1 MLLIN
6 IVTYSRLQT
15 KQLSSKRILIAFIAI
30 IYSFSLT
37 AQERTFEEDLNYVLN
52 KKFTSADSLAK
63 YVMKYRRDTLKMQ
76 TLLKE
81 SNQKKYFEGASFANN
96 VLGIYFRDK
105 SKYEKAIDYHKTSL
119 NIAKNI
125 GNDELTTSALNMLG
139 VVYRRMD
146 QVRMALDRHQ
156 MALSIAENSDVKSEH
171 ITKSITISYNSIGN
185 IYLTLKQY
193 ESAEEYFRKA
203 LSLEEFIHSKLG
215 LAINYHNIGYTYE
228 AREVFDQALTY
239 YKKSLAYN
247 NEIDSDLGR
256 VICNNSI
263 AQVYLKQGSF
273 QKALELI
280 RTTLTTSVEIG
291 DPYYIAMA
299 NISTGWANQELGY
312 YSRALHHLNKGLKI
326 AKENKLQSFEA
337 EAYKH
342 LSNLYASRNNYKEAL
357 GYNRL
362 YQEKEEQFLNESNQR
377 YMFDLL
383 TKYDVEKKKA
393 QIELLEK
400 ENEIVNIQLEQRNKI
415 FMFIF
420 MFSLL
425 TIAFLVILFRQK
437 KLAGEKRF
445 LSLEQKLLRL
455 QMNPHFIFNSLL
467 SIKLYMLNNDKKSAV
482 AYLDQFSKLIRT
494 ILSTSMEKEISLA
507 DELKTMQLYVNIENI
522 RLCNEIDY
530 KVSID
535 ESLDLDSIK
544 IPSLTLQPFIENAL
558 WHGLSAKDGYKSL
571 NLTVR
576 KDSNDY
582 VEISI
587 LDNGIGRERTMKIE
601 TEKKKNN
608 TKSIGIALTR
618 ERLANF
624 SKNFANMHSL
634 NIIDLYNNN
643 NPSGTQVILKI
654 PVR

>member
-1 MLLIN
+1 M
-6 IVTYSRLQT
+6 V
-15 KQLSSKRILIAFIAI
+15 
-30 IYSFSLT
+30 SFCVK
-37 AQERTFEEDLNYVLN
+37 AQEHSFQTDLSYVLR
-52 KKFTSADSLAK
+52 KKFSSTDSISK
-63 YVMKYRRDTLKMQ
+63 YIMRYRRDTTKIQ
-76 TLLKE
+76 TLLLKSE
-81 SNQKKYFEGASFANN
+81 QENYIEGQSFANN
-96 VLGIYFRDK
+96 LLGIYFRDK
-105 SKYEKAIDYHKTSL
+105 SEYQRAIHLHNKSFEMAGKID
-119 NIAKNI
+119 
-125 GNDELTTSALNMLG
+125 NDELKASSLNMLG

-156 MALSIAENSDVKSEH
+156 MALSIAENSPLKSEY

-228 AREVFDQALTY
+228 ARGIFDQALTY

-247 NEIDSDLGR
+247 EEINSDLGK

-263 AQVYLKQGSF
+263 AQVYLKQGSY

-280 RTTLTTSVEIG
+280 RPTLKTSEAIG
-291 DPYYIAMA
+291 DKYYIAMA
-299 NISTGWANQELGY
+299 HVSTGWANTELEHY
-312 YSRALHHLNKGLKI
+312 AVALEHLNEGLKI
-326 AKENKLQSFEA
+326 SKENNLQSFEA

-342 LSNLYASRNNYKEAL
+342 LSNLYASQNDYKEAL
-357 GYNRL
+357 KYNRL
-362 YQEKEEQFLNESNQR
+362 YQAKEEQFLNESNQR

-415 FMFIF
+415 FMFII

-425 TIAFLVILFRQK
+425 TIAFLIILYRQK

-445 LSLEQKLLRL
+445 LSMEQKLLRL

-467 SIKLYMLNNDKKSAV
+467 SIKLYMLKNDKKSAV

-530 KVSID
+530 QVEID
-535 ESLDLDSIK
+535 DSLNLDSIK

-558 WHGLSAKDGYKSL
+558 WHGLSAKEGDKSL
-571 NLTVR
+571 KLSVH
-576 KDSNDY
+576 KDSNDF

-601 TEKKKNN
+601 TEKKNTQ

-634 NIIDLYNNN
+634 NIIDLYKNNT
-643 NPSGTQVILKI
+643 PSGTQVILKI